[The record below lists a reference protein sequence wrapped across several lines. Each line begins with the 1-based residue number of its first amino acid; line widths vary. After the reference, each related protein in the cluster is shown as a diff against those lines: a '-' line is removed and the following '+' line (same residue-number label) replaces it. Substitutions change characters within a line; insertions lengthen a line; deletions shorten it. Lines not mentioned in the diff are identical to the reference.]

1 MGCCGPTDDTPWTYE
16 KMNKNR
22 KCTDVIFLL
31 AYLAFMVGMAIVG
44 ILGFSEG
51 DPAALLFGTDYE
63 GELCTDDYPTRYFPN
78 PYELILAKDATHA
91 YGFKDVK
98 SICVKDCP
106 SPTGTTN
113 APLNWV
119 CNYPDSSDG
128 RGNTAMTR
136 AEWAAADYDYF
147 ASLNATFKTDS
158 YNNKGP
164 CYPVLLHTVNT
175 YETCT
180 FYGTQDTKAYN
191 YLTNSV
197 TLSQPEHNLTTFVP
211 ALSTFV
217 ADQIAGPSAIMA
229 RYIDD
234 FAQAWVV
241 CLVMGF
247 IAPFLLSF
255 VWMGVLRYFTGLFAY
270 LIILMTNV
278 GAIGITLY
286 LYMKAGIIGGDEISA
301 YAGDSAADSAT
312 NYVDPSEENQEVLGY
327 CAHFSAV
334 LAVLLL
340 IFTLIM
346 LKRVAIAVAVIKV
359 ATQAI
364 TAAPS
369 VVFFPIAPVLLAFGF
384 GAYWLA
390 AAVYIYSSGE
400 NVLRSCDLSDASL
413 APKKYCASP
422 NDPLN
427 CHCGYETEM
436 DENMQYMLMYHLFG
450 LLWTT
455 QFLQAITY
463 LTLASVFATFYF
475 GGGSYGN
482 SLSGWLNTPALQ
494 SFRKMT
500 WFHSGSAAF
509 GSFLVALLQFIRIVV
524 AYMVHQMKKAGKDN
538 IVVKYAACVI
548 QYCLWYLQ
556 KIIEW
561 INRNTYIMI
570 AIEGKSFCWS
580 AWEALSLIFNNIL
593 TVGAVN
599 IIGDMLLFLGK
610 FSVAAVAGLLAFLML
625 DSDTYTTGDSKVSSP
640 LLVVIFCVVF
650 GFIIASLFM
659 SVVEMAI
666 DTTLLAFCKDCKI
679 HGGKPKFAPP
689 LLESVLGKAKDKNA
703 KKSGEDT
710 A

>member
-1 MGCCGPTDDTPWTYE
+1 M
-16 KMNKNR
+16 
-22 KCTDVIFLL
+22 
-31 AYLAFMVGMAIVG
+31 
-44 ILGFSEG
+44 
-51 DPAALLFGTDYE
+51 
-63 GELCTDDYPTRYFPN
+63 
-78 PYELILAKDATHA
+78 
-91 YGFKDVK
+91 
-98 SICVKDCP
+98 
-106 SPTGTTN
+106 
-113 APLNWV
+113 
-119 CNYPDSSDG
+119 
-128 RGNTAMTR
+128 
-136 AEWAAADYDYF
+136 
-147 ASLNATFKTDS
+147 
-158 YNNKGP
+158 
-164 CYPVLLHTVNT
+164 NT

-180 FYGTQDTKAYN
+180 FYGDQDTAAQTELKTILEAASIVPG
-191 YLTNSV
+191 L
-197 TLSQPEHNLTTFVP
+197 EHNLGTAVS

-436 DENMQYMLMYHLFG
+436 DENMQVRIGAFPNPHTVYRPSVTTLVIKRKSTTYVHHNHDCLPIQYTHTQDSRLTLFG
-450 LLWTT
+450 YFSFPITVHAYVSPVRFALDHAVPAGDYVPHVSLRVRHVLLRRR
-455 QFLQAITY
+455 QLRQLPVRVAQHPRAAVVPEDD
-463 LTLASVFATFYF
+463 LVPQRVC
-475 GGGSYGN
+475 GVRVV
-482 SLSGWLNTPALQ
+482 P
-494 SFRKMT
+494 R
-500 WFHSGSAAF
+500 SAA
-509 GSFLVALLQFIRIVV
+509 A
-524 AYMVHQMKKAGKDN
+524 VHPHRRRVHGAPD
-538 IVVKYAACVI
+538 
-548 QYCLWYLQ
+548 
-556 KIIEW
+556 E
-561 INRNTYIMI
+561 
-570 AIEGKSFCWS
+570 KSG
-580 AWEALSLIFNNIL
+580 ERQHRGEVRRLR
-593 TVGAVN
+593 
-599 IIGDMLLFLGK
+599 D
-610 FSVAAVAGLLAFLML
+610 SV
-625 DSDTYTTGDSKVSSP
+625 
-640 LLVVIFCVVF
+640 LLVVPPENHRVDQPEHVHH
-650 GFIIASLFM
+650 
-659 SVVEMAI
+659 
-666 DTTLLAFCKDCKI
+666 DC
-679 HGGKPKFAPP
+679 
-689 LLESVLGKAKDKNA
+689 D
-703 KKSGEDT
+703 
-710 A
+710 

>member
-1 MGCCGPTDDTPWTYE
+1 
-16 KMNKNR
+16 MNKNR
-22 KCTDVIFLL
+22 KCTDILFLI
-31 AYLAFMVGMAIVG
+31 AYFAFMIGMVVVG
-44 ILGFSEG
+44 ILGFANG

-63 GELCTDDYPTRYFPN
+63 GEMCSEDYPARYFPN
-78 PYELILAKDATHA
+78 PYELYTASQATHT

-98 SICVKDCP
+98 SMCLKDCP
-106 SPTGTTN
+106 SPVGTD
-113 APLNWV
+113 AEPLNWV
-119 CNYPDSSDG
+119 CNYPDSKDG
-128 RGNTAMTR
+128 RGMADMTR
-136 AEWAAADYDYF
+136 AQWAAANYDYYD
-147 ASLNATFKTDS
+147 SLSDQLKTDS
-158 YNNKGP
+158 MNNLGP

-180 FYGTQDTKAYN
+180 FYGEQDSDAQSE
-191 YLTNSV
+191 LR
-197 TLSQPEHNLTTFVP
+197 TLVLANVANGVVPTLEHNLGNIVG
-211 ALSTFV
+211 ALSSFV
-217 ADQIAGPSAIMA
+217 SDQIAGPAAVMQ

-234 FAQAWVV
+234 FSQGWVV

-247 IAPFLLSF
+247 LAPVLLSF
-255 VWMGVLRYFTGLFAY
+255 VWMGVLRYFTGVFAY
-270 LIILMTNV
+270 LIIIMTNV
-278 GAIGITLY
+278 GAIGVTLY
-286 LYMKAGIIGGDEISA
+286 LYIKAGVIGSDEITA
-301 YAGDSAADSAT
+301 YAGDSAAAT
-312 NYVDPSEENQEVLGY
+312 AENFVDPSEDNQEVLLY
-327 CAHFSAV
+327 CAYASTVFA
-334 LAVLLL
+334 ALLL
-340 IFTLIM
+340 VFTLIM

-369 VVFFPIAPVLLAFGF
+369 VIFFPIAPVLAAFGF

-390 AAVYIYSSGE
+390 AAVYMYSSGE
-400 NVLRSCDLSDASL
+400 VELRECDMVDGLP
-413 APKKYCASP
+413 PKKYCA
-422 NDPLN
+422 DPTDADN
-427 CHCGYETEM
+427 CHCGYESVL
-436 DENMQYMLMYHLFG
+436 DENLQYMLLYHLFG

-482 SLSGWLNTPALQ
+482 SLAGWINTPAIQ

-509 GSFLVALLQFIRIVV
+509 GSFLVALLQFIRIIV

-538 IVVKYAACVI
+538 IFVKYAACVV

-580 AWEALSLIFNNIL
+580 AWEAISLIFNNIL

-599 IIGDMLLFLGK
+599 IIGDTLLFLGK

-625 DSDTYTTGDSKVSSP
+625 DSDTYTTGESKVSSP
-640 LLVVIFCVVF
+640 LLIVIFCVLF

-659 SVVEMAI
+659 STVEMAI
-666 DTTLLAFCKDCKI
+666 DTTLLSFCKDCKI

-689 LLESVLGKAKDKNA
+689 LLESVLGKAKSKNPFR
-703 KKSGEDT
+703 GEKGAEGSDS

>member
-1 MGCCGPTDDTPWTYE
+1 
-16 KMNKNR
+16 MNKNR
-22 KCTDVIFLL
+22 KCTDILFLI
-31 AYLAFMVGMAIVG
+31 AYFAFMIGMVVVG
-44 ILGFSEG
+44 ILGFANG

-63 GELCTDDYPTRYFPN
+63 GEMCSEDYPARYFPN
-78 PYELILAKDATHA
+78 PYELYTASQATHT

-98 SICVKDCP
+98 SMCLKDCP
-106 SPTGTTN
+106 SPVGTD
-113 APLNWV
+113 AEPLNWV
-119 CNYPDSSDG
+119 CNYPDSKDG
-128 RGNTAMTR
+128 RGMADMTR
-136 AEWAAADYDYF
+136 AQWAAANYDYYD
-147 ASLNATFKTDS
+147 SLSAQLKTDS
-158 YNNKGP
+158 MNNLGP

-180 FYGTQDTKAYN
+180 FFGEQDSDAQDELQSLVVAN
-191 YLTNSV
+191 VANGV
-197 TLSQPEHNLTTFVP
+197 VPAIEHNLADIVE
-211 ALSTFV
+211 ALSAFV
-217 ADQIAGPSAIMA
+217 SDQIAGPAAVMQ

-234 FAQAWVV
+234 FSQGWVV

-247 IAPFLLSF
+247 LAPVLLSF
-255 VWMGVLRYFTGLFAY
+255 VWMGVLRYFTGVFAY
-270 LIILMTNV
+270 LIIIMTNV
-278 GAIGITLY
+278 GAIGVTLY
-286 LYMKAGIIGGDEISA
+286 LYIKAGVIGSDEITA
-301 YAGDSAADSAT
+301 YAGDSAAAT
-312 NYVDPSEENQEVLGY
+312 AENYVDPSEDNQEVLLY
-327 CAHFSAV
+327 CAYASTVFA
-334 LAVLLL
+334 ALLL
-340 IFTLIM
+340 LFTLIM

-369 VVFFPIAPVLLAFGF
+369 VIFFPIAPVLVAFGF

-390 AAVYIYSSGE
+390 AAVYMYSSGE
-400 NVLRSCDLSDASL
+400 VELRECDMVDGLP
-413 APKKYCASP
+413 PKKYCA
-422 NDPLN
+422 DPTDADN
-427 CHCGYETEM
+427 CHCGYESVL
-436 DENMQYMLMYHLFG
+436 DENLQYMLLYHLFG

-482 SLSGWLNTPALQ
+482 SLAGWINTPAIQ

-509 GSFLVALLQFIRIVV
+509 GSFLVALLQFIRIIV

-538 IVVKYAACVI
+538 IFVKYAACVV

-580 AWEALSLIFNNIL
+580 AWEAISLIFNNIL

-599 IIGDMLLFLGK
+599 IIGDTLLFLGK

-625 DSDTYTTGDSKVSSP
+625 DSDTYTTGESKVSSP
-640 LLVVIFCVVF
+640 LLIVIFCVLF

-659 SVVEMAI
+659 STVEMAI
-666 DTTLLAFCKDCKI
+666 DTTLLSFCKDCKI

-689 LLESVLGKAKDKNA
+689 LLESVLGKAKSKNPFR
-703 KKSGEDT
+703 GEKGAEGSDS